1 MYVHLFLFFCDPR
14 VLWSPQLTSA
24 VSDNRQWAELAGDE
38 TRAAVAQLVERVLG
52 KDEVTG
58 PNPVSSSQCSDDRS
72 RRFGRRISDVNFP
85 CGVVPPFVDPEN

>member
-1 MYVHLFLFFCDPR
+1 M
-14 VLWSPQLTSA
+14 SA
-24 VSDNRQWAELAGDE
+24 ASDDRQWAELAGDG

-58 PNPVSSSQCSDDRS
+58 PNPVSSSQRSDDRS

-85 CGVVPPFVDPEN
+85 RGVVPPFVDSEN